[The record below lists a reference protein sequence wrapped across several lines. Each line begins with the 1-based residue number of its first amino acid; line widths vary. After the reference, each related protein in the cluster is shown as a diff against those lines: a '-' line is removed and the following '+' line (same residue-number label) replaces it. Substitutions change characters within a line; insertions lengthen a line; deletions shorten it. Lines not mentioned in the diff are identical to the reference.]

1 MRVLMTGNSDIV
13 IYNFRLELVE
23 RLISEGYEVYALC
36 PYGERIKELE
46 KLGAIHHNITMDR
59 HGVNPIS
66 ELGLISSYR
75 KKILEINVNKSM
87 QGTLKRL
94 IRDAIHL
101 ENELYGS
108 V

>member
-1 MRVLMTGNSDIV
+1 MYFDKHESQAEYDRWNTRQFKLKLNTKTDKDIIEYLENLM
-13 IYNFRLELVE
+13 
-23 RLISEGYEVYALC
+23 
-36 PYGERIKELE
+36 
-46 KLGAIHHNITMDR
+46 
-59 HGVNPIS
+59 NPR
-66 ELGLISSYR
+66 E
-75 KKILEINVNKSM
+75 NKSM